1 MSAVPKSRRKG
12 VSGERIMVAVRDEGA
27 LRNGQASIV
36 DSTAKAERI
45 VAGLIEAGVEPEAVA
60 ALRARELLVQVS
72 HRWTVEL
79 TRNSEEGPNAGELPA
94 PEPTAET
101 LSTPKPAAEPAAET
115 VSTPRPPA
123 EPNNRF
129 VAKVARFLEEIPPDS
144 PFQLRMD
151 RVLWLGLWATS
162 LVILALSLMASYSK
176 GDSREFVVAPNS
188 SSEGASQAPGAALDS
203 NSVPGVMPSCATDGS
218 RECQCNDFATQPE
231 AQAYYQR
238 HPPAS
243 GHDVD
248 PDRDGIVCEWLP
260 AAPPSSGH

>member
-1 MSAVPKSRRKG
+1 MSAVRKPSEKG
-12 VSGERIMVAVRDEGA
+12 QSGEHVMVAVRDEGA
-27 LRNGQASIV
+27 LRSGQGSLIE
-36 DSTAKAERI
+36 STAKAERI
-45 VAGLIEAGVEPEAVA
+45 VAALIEAGVEPDAVT
-60 ALRARELLVQVS
+60 ALRATELPLRVS
-72 HRWTVEL
+72 YRWDVEL
-79 TRNSEEGPNAGELPA
+79 THKAEDGPGGEA
-94 PEPTAET
+94 
-101 LSTPKPAAEPAAET
+101 LSAQKPAAESSADTASTPTPAAQ
-115 VSTPRPPA
+115 PID
-123 EPNNRF
+123 RF
-129 VAKVARFLEEIPPDS
+129 VRKTARFLDEITPDS

-151 RVLWLGLWATS
+151 RVLWLGLWAAS

-188 SSEGASQAPGAALDS
+188 SSDRASQAPGAALDS

-260 AAPPSSGH
+260 ETPLPGS